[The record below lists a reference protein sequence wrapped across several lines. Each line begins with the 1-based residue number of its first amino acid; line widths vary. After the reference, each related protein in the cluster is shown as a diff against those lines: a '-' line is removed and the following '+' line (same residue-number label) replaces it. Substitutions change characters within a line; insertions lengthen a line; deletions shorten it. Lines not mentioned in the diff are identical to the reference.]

1 MFLPLGGSSVI
12 LFPAHSRTLDRAFS
26 SGGERFPDTEEVTS
40 SNLVTPTKCSQLR
53 GFASELFCF
62 TPASQESTATPKA
75 ASTTS
80 AIIPIK
86 PKAAPAPPTATP
98 TKPKVTSTP
107 AQTSPTKPKPASAP
121 PAGTP
126 TKPKSP
132 KRPCRPPRSSPNG
145 PHSRIRTN
153 HHGSRVNT
161 FPRSERAKT
170 DSRNI
175 GTFDGVFPAVLLL
188 ESCSFDVEK
197 CGCFRGPNKVVHF
210 AEKYSPSI

>member
-62 TPASQESTATPKA
+62 TPASHEGDSVPKA
-75 ASTTS
+75 ASTTPT
-80 AIIPIK
+80 ITPPK
-86 PKAAPAPPTATP
+86 PKTASISLTVIPTEADAT
-98 TKPKVTSTP
+98 S
-107 AQTSPTKPKPASAP
+107 TSPTITPAGPKVVSKAPTIIPPSPKP
-121 PAGTP
+121 
-126 TKPKSP
+126 PKQPQRS
-132 KRPCRPPRSSPNG
+132 PRSCSIG
-145 PHSRIRTN
+145 PRSRIRTN
-153 HHGSRVNT
+153 HHRLRVNT

-170 DSRNI
+170 DPRNI
-175 GTFDGVFPAVLLL
+175 DTFDGVFPAVLLL

>member
-62 TPASQESTATPKA
+62 MPTSQKSVTAPKA
-75 ASTTS
+75 APAAPTIT
-80 AIIPIK
+80 PTK
-86 PKAAPAPPTATP
+86 PKTAPAPPTAAP
-98 TKPKVTSTP
+98 TRPKVTSTP
-107 AQTSPTKPKPASAP
+107 AQTSPTPKPASIP

-126 TKPKSP
+126 TEPKSP

-145 PHSRIRTN
+145 PHSRI
-153 HHGSRVNT
+153 
-161 FPRSERAKT
+161 
-170 DSRNI
+170 
-175 GTFDGVFPAVLLL
+175 
-188 ESCSFDVEK
+188 
-197 CGCFRGPNKVVHF
+197 
-210 AEKYSPSI
+210 